1 MSRDPNAPAS
11 EESPGTPNRWFMLS
25 LVAFDYFVLYLHR
38 NLINYF
44 QPPLEADLGI
54 GKFELG
60 LLQWG
65 FILPYCLAQLVV
77 GYLGDRY
84 RRRSVLLASLSGS
97 FVCLGLM
104 ALVQSFEALLALRV
118 ALALAQSPSVPAIAS
133 VVADCFR
140 PRTRSK
146 AIGIYLVS
154 YNFSL
159 VVGGWLGG
167 MVADR
172 EHWSLPLS
180 VFGGSDL
187 EVAGWRMSLL
197 LFAGFGGLVAL
208 ILAALFREPERTG
221 AQEDR
226 SGQGVQSLWPTV
238 GSVLRI
244 PTYRLIATVF
254 VVAGMIIASVQYWL
268 PRYLTDQFG
277 LSLAQSGL
285 KATIWI
291 QSATTVG
298 LLLGGRWSDAWAR
311 KWMSGRTLVQLV
323 GLAVL
328 GPALLVIGSGS
339 SGPVLVAALII
350 FGVGTALYLVNL
362 WACTF
367 EVVSPRER
375 ATAIG
380 LLNLSNGVF
389 SSWADPVIG
398 HMADS
403 GVGLGSILS
412 FLSLPSVLAVLLILW
427 TIKYALP
434 RDYRGRV

>member
-1 MSRDPNAPAS
+1 MVHRGISIENPDLQADRHRVRGCRHDHRLGAVLAAS
-11 EESPGTPNRWFMLS
+11 VSN
-25 LVAFDYFVLYLHR
+25 
-38 NLINYF
+38 
-44 QPPLEADLGI
+44 
-54 GKFELG
+54 
-60 LLQWG
+60 
-65 FILPYCLAQLVV
+65 
-77 GYLGDRY
+77 
-84 RRRSVLLASLSGS
+84 RSVQSQLGPVRTQGYDLDPVCHSG
-97 FVCLGLM
+97 
-104 ALVQSFEALLALRV
+104 
-118 ALALAQSPSVPAIAS
+118 
-133 VVADCFR
+133 
-140 PRTRSK
+140 
-146 AIGIYLVS
+146 
-154 YNFSL
+154 
-159 VVGGWLGG
+159 
-167 MVADR
+167 
-172 EHWSLPLS
+172 
-180 VFGGSDL
+180 
-187 EVAGWRMSLL
+187 
-197 LFAGFGGLVAL
+197 
-208 ILAALFREPERTG
+208 
-221 AQEDR
+221 
-226 SGQGVQSLWPTV
+226 
-238 GSVLRI
+238 
-244 PTYRLIATVF
+244 
-254 VVAGMIIASVQYWL
+254 
-268 PRYLTDQFG
+268 
-277 LSLAQSGL
+277 
-285 KATIWI
+285 
-291 QSATTVG
+291 G